1 MAKMPTNLIQNLM
14 KRHRIEKNI
23 MHNIKKKREQRKLK
37 MRIDKFRHD
46 MESEIKHR
54 INKSK

>member
-1 MAKMPTNLIQNLM
+1 MPTNLIQNLM

>member
-1 MAKMPTNLIQNLM
+1 M

-23 MHNIKKKREQRKLK
+23 MHNIRKNREERKLK
-37 MRIDKFRHD
+37 MRIDKFRDD
-46 MESEIKHR
+46 MEREIKHR